1 MQYYGVPQQAY
12 GCYQQQAYGGY
23 QAYGVAGGGGYHGY
37 AVAQP
42 QARAAAGGGRAAVP
56 VDASGRHGVPMSPVP
71 VKPTPGNNDA
81 FMSGSEKAVKLVYD
95 AETKKWTKFATV
107 LKLERRPFAV
117 GSMRSAFMMKDLTEG
132 ETGKEYVAKLSNDP
146 NDQKSIYYEDV
157 AMQMEA
163 QEFAKKFNKRFGKKV
178 VEFLVA
184 YVAELVDRP
193 GKPLIGIEQR
203 IIGNYVK
210 YNNNWDWTD
219 ERRNT
224 PQAFSH
230 FSWEESGHRILIC
243 DVQGVGD
250 MWTDPQVHS
259 SDGKGYGKVTLKH
272 SLVLKYLTLGTK
284 VSRR

>member
-1 MQYYGVPQQAY
+1 VLVYWLNLILARMKCSCAKVKSIGNGERLEREMTDERLEQVDDIYFPT
-12 GCYQQQAYGGY
+12 
-23 QAYGVAGGGGYHGY
+23 
-37 AVAQP
+37 QP
-42 QARAAAGGGRAAVP
+42 FAEEG
-56 VDASGRHGVPMSPVP
+56 
-71 VKPTPGNNDA
+71 
-81 FMSGSEKAVKLVYD
+81 EKAVRQEYD
-95 AETKKWTKFATV
+95 SETKTWKSFFTV

-117 GSMRSAFMMKDLTEG
+117 GSRRSAYMMKDLTEG
-132 ETGKEYVAKLSNDP
+132 EAGKEFVAKLSNDP
-146 NDQKSIYYEDV
+146 SDQKNIYYERV

-184 YVAELVDRP
+184 YVAELVERP

-203 IIGNYVK
+203 IHGNYVK

-243 DVQGVGD
+243 DLQGVGD
-250 MWTDPQVHS
+250 KWTDPQVLS
-259 SDGKGYGKVTLKH
+259 SDGKGYGKVTLKC
-272 SLVLKYLTLGTK
+272 SLVLKYLNLGTK
-284 VSRR
+284 ISRR